1 MVNKLKASW
10 VQSTTNEFA
19 NQKEGYRMVNSR
31 PCETARPQFQN
42 SWNKI
47 ENPRLKITRN
57 QTSRPIWN
65 RRWRFQERA
74 FRDPHIWSS
83 HSIPLKGFIVLDCL
97 RQIAHNISFID
108 NFKHKITLEGH
119 SETLYWVQ
127 QNEELYLQSIDK
139 EVNHFLS
146 EIQCGHYYECRVTD
160 LWCGSHVVELIKWTY
175 GDLYVSRLLSF

>member
-1 MVNKLKASW
+1 MIWTSPAFKFCSFLMSNRWRTSIVLTIESEKLMKFLNECEILVNKLKASW

-31 PCETARPQFQN
+31 PCETARPQFRN

-65 RRWRFQERA
+65 RHWRFQDRA

-83 HSIPLKGFIVLDCL
+83 HSIRLKGFIVLDCL

-119 SETLYWVQ
+119 SETLLSTTERRAV
-127 QNEELYLQSIDK
+127 SPID
-139 EVNHFLS
+139 
-146 EIQCGHYYECRVTD
+146 
-160 LWCGSHVVELIKWTY
+160 W
-175 GDLYVSRLLSF
+175 